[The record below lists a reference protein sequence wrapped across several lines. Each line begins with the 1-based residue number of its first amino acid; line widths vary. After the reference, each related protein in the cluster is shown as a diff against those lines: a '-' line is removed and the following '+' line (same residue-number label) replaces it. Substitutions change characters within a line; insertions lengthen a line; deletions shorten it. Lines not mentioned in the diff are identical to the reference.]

1 MPSRKPRVALT
12 MPDDLNALFDRIS
25 ELNGTP
31 KTKLIVELLQAY
43 EPVLTE
49 MLDTLE
55 KIHADKE
62 NAQKIVKQFGQNL
75 VMEASSILGDV
86 SNGQQDL
93 FKK

>member
-75 VMEASSILGDV
+75 VMEASSILDDV
-86 SNGQQDL
+86 SKEVQDL
-93 FKK
+93 

>member
-25 ELNGTP
+25 ELNGIP

-75 VMEASSILGDV
+75 VTEAISILGDV
-86 SNGQQDL
+86 SKEVQDL
-93 FKK
+93 

>member
-86 SNGQQDL
+86 SKEVRDL
-93 FKK
+93 

>member
-25 ELNGTP
+25 ELNGIP

-86 SNGQQDL
+86 SKEVRDL
-93 FKK
+93 

>member
-12 MPDDLNALFDRIS
+12 VPDDLNALFDRIS
-25 ELNGTP
+25 DLNGIP
-31 KTKLIVELLQAY
+31 KTKLMIELLEAY
-43 EPVLTE
+43 KPVLQE

-86 SNGQQDL
+86 SKEVRDL
-93 FKK
+93 